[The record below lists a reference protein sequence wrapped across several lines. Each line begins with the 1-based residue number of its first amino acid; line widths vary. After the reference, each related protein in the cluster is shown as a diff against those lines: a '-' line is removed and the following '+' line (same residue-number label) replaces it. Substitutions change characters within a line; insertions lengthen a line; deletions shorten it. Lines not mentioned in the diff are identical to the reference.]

1 MILSLV
7 RFPPDGLVFEHL
19 YRPGELDPGSSDL
32 KLTSDPV
39 VKGRVDRVGH
49 NFRLRGSL
57 QCTIERPCDRCLA
70 EVTLPLDID
79 FDLLYA
85 PAEVLAKDLQ
95 DRTGEVELREQDLD
109 LSTFQHDQIDLDALV
124 VEQIEL
130 QVPIRLLCREECRGL
145 CPQCG
150 ADWNVEKCSCPLPID
165 PRWESLSGLRPAD
178 SPEADSL
185 ESGSLA
191 IELEASSD

>member
-7 RFPPDGLVFEHL
+7 RFPPDGLVFEHV
-19 YRPGELDPGSSDL
+19 YRPGELDAGATDL
-32 KLTSDPV
+32 TLTSDPI

-57 QCTIERPCDRCLA
+57 RCAIERLCDRCLV
-70 EVTLPLDID
+70 EVSLPLEID

-85 PAEVLAKDLQ
+85 PAEELE
-95 DRTGEVELREQDLD
+95 DRTGEVELGERDLD
-109 LSTFQHDQIDLDALV
+109 LSVFQHDQIDLDALV
-124 VEQIEL
+124 LEQIEL

-150 ADWNVEKCSCPLPID
+150 ADWNTEQCACPPPID
-165 PRWESLSGLRPAD
+165 PRWESLAGLQPVDPTERDVD
-178 SPEADSL
+178 SPDRERNRKGRP
-185 ESGSLA
+185 ES
-191 IELEASSD
+191 

>member
-32 KLTSDPV
+32 VLTTDPV
-39 VKGRVDRVGH
+39 VKGRVDRVGP

-70 EVTLPLDID
+70 EVSLPLNID

-85 PAEVLAKDLQ
+85 PAEDLARDFQ
-95 DRTGEVELREQDLD
+95 GRTGEVELGEQDLD
-109 LSTFQHDQIDLDALV
+109 LATFQHDQIDLDALV
-124 VEQIEL
+124 IEQVEL

-150 ADWNVEKCSCPLPID
+150 ADWNTEQCSCPPPID
-165 PRWESLSGLRPAD
+165 PRWESLAGLGTAPPAETD
-178 SPEADSL
+178 LPEGGRHRKGKRQA
-185 ESGSLA
+185 
-191 IELEASSD
+191 

>member
-32 KLTSDPV
+32 VLTTDPI
-39 VKGRVDRVGH
+39 VKGRVDRVGP

-57 QCTIERPCDRCLA
+57 QCTIERPCERCLA
-70 EVTLPLDID
+70 EVNLPLNID

-85 PAEVLAKDLQ
+85 PAEDLARDFKE
-95 DRTGEVELREQDLD
+95 RTGEVELGEEDLD

-124 VEQIEL
+124 IEQVEL

-150 ADWNVEKCSCPLPID
+150 ADWNTEQCSCPPPID
-165 PRWESLSGLRPAD
+165 PRWESLTGLRSAD
-178 SPEADSL
+178 SPETDRPEGGRSNKGKRRA
-185 ESGSLA
+185 
-191 IELEASSD
+191 

>member
-7 RFPPDGLVFEHL
+7 RLPPDGLVFEHL

-32 KLTSDPV
+32 LLTSAPA

-57 QCTIERPCDRCLA
+57 HCTIERLCDRCLA
-70 EVTLPLDID
+70 EVSLPLDIH

-85 PAEVLAKDLQ
+85 PAEEIEN
-95 DRTGEVELREQDLD
+95 RTGEVELGEKDLD
-109 LSTFQHDQIDLDALV
+109 LSVFQHDQIDLDALV

-145 CPQCG
+145 CSQCG
-150 ADWNVEKCSCPLPID
+150 ADWNVERCSCPPPID
-165 PRWESLSGLRPAD
+165 PRWESLMGAHPVDSADEDPA
-178 SPEADSL
+178 ER
-185 ESGSLA
+185 GSTPKGRRKP
-191 IELEASSD
+191 

>member
-32 KLTSDPV
+32 VLTADPI
-39 VKGRVDRVGH
+39 VKGRVDRVGP

-70 EVTLPLDID
+70 EVNLPLNID

-85 PAEVLAKDLQ
+85 PAEDLARDSKEW
-95 DRTGEVELREQDLD
+95 TGEVELGEEDLD

-124 VEQIEL
+124 IEQVEL

-150 ADWNVEKCSCPLPID
+150 ADWNTEQCSCPPPID
-165 PRWESLSGLRPAD
+165 PRWESLTGLRSAD
-178 SPEADSL
+178 SPETDLPEGGQNRKGKRRA
-185 ESGSLA
+185 
-191 IELEASSD
+191 